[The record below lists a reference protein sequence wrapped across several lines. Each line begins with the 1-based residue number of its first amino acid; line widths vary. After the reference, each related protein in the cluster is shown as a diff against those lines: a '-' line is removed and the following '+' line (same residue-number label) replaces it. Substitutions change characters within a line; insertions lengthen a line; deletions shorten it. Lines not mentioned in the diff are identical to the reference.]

1 MSTSRELLKKL
12 ITITE
17 RGRKIP
23 ASNDIEEAKGWI
35 YDLWVLLDDLK
46 EYTRIIAFANKIKD
60 VREFSD
66 RIQDATE
73 SLEITLRLCEEGGK
87 KTLRDCR
94 IGRGVVAAMED
105 LDAVSRVL
113 TGEGCVRAS
122 LNPVK
127 LANSSTCLRDIVS
140 CLDRF
145 IDYFKD
151 AIKHEK
157 KLIKALDLIKREQAI
172 AEAEEE
178 YGF

>member
-12 ITITE
+12 IAITE
-17 RGRKIP
+17 RGRRIP
-23 ASNDIEEAKGWI
+23 ASNDIERAKGWI

-94 IGRGVVAAMED
+94 IGRGVVAAMEY

-127 LANSSTCLRDIVS
+127 LVNSSTCLRDIVS
-140 CLDRF
+140 CLDSF
-145 IDYFKD
+145 IEYFKD